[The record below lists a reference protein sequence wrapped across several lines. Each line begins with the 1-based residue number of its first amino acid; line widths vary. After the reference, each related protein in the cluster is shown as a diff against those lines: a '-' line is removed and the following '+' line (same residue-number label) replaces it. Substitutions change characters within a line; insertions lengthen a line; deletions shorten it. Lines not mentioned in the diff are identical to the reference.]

1 VVIETQTCLGVN
13 SFAPFQNWSPVDG
26 ETKGDTHSFA
36 RNETLGKGRHE
47 RTDDGEEHTDT
58 DKDTIIP
65 ANNA

>member
-1 VVIETQTCLGVN
+1 MVRLRERHAL
-13 SFAPFQNWSPVDG
+13 
-26 ETKGDTHSFA
+26 HSFA

-47 RTDDGEEHTDT
+47 RTDDGEHTDT